1 MLVGWSVLDLCKK
14 VTYRILNCNSNV
26 SSDSNY
32 SADSSHNSSRSD
44 ISGIGDSV
52 DSGDKQIRDKQNV
65 WHLFLNNFFLYNFF
79 FTKLLI
85 TDRPLT
91 SSTKLLKK

>member
-14 VTYRILNCNSNV
+14 VTYVIFNCNSNV

-52 DSGDKQIRDKQNV
+52 DSGDKQIRDKTMSEIFFG
-65 WHLFLNNFFLYNFF
+65 HNFFY
-79 FTKLLI
+79 I
-85 TDRPLT
+85 TFLQN
-91 SSTKLLKK
+91 